1 MRPNGPKMAVGLAAL
16 FFQIRESQKPLR
28 AFVTNFRSSLDFRRH
43 FRVKDPEPRH
53 WEERGGGSAVPP
65 FQPGSEWT
73 RRQVKSF
80 SSRSGC
86 HTSSPLPRGRRQ
98 PRGLE
103 PERRRR
109 LGELRCLSPLP
120 LGGRAA
126 AEAPLPRG
134 GSEPVS
140 ARASPLPQADPS
152 CIPRG
157 LQPHSEPLLGTWR
170 GLPCRPSGLRPG
182 PGRDRPTTAPGK

>member
-1 MRPNGPKMAVGLAAL
+1 MLSLPSRNSALGATVPGVEPAHAPERPEDGGGTRRT
-16 FFQIRESQKPLR
+16 FFQIRGSQKPLR

-53 WEERGGGSAVPP
+53 REERGGGSAVPP

-86 HTSSPLPRGRRQ
+86 HTFSSLPRGRPQ

-103 PERRRR
+103 LERRRR
-109 LGELRCLSPLP
+109 LGELPCLSPLP

-126 AEAPLPRG
+126 APAPLPGG
-134 GSEPVS
+134 GSEPGQSVPSPRPIRPVS
-140 ARASPLPQADPS
+140 
-152 CIPRG
+152 
-157 LQPHSEPLLGTWR
+157 
-170 GLPCRPSGLRPG
+170 
-182 PGRDRPTTAPGK
+182 